1 MWKSAKGEKAVVAP
15 ELQKYEPEVDEEKE
29 ALKKEL
35 NQSERGREAA
45 EREGGGEERREDAV
59 RGRKEAEDELEAL
72 KKNL

>member
-15 ELQKYEPEVDEEKE
+15 ELQKYE
-29 ALKKEL
+29 L
-35 NQSERGREAA
+35 NPSERGREAA